1 MLTPS
6 IIWLTLAVSVT
17 VLAMRSR
24 SRATRVETMEP
35 EGNDSGS
42 GVALL
47 AAVYGVALL
56 AGFFYIGKVLISY
69 F

>member
-17 VLAMRSR
+17 VLAMKAR
-24 SRATRVETMEP
+24 SRATQIETMES
-35 EGNDSGS
+35 EGGDSGS
-42 GVALL
+42 GVALV